1 MTMEFNTKLGND
13 FLRQSSSLVDNN
25 HTHMPKYS
33 LRDFYNNQLS
43 STALMATLANTHHGY
58 HHDHWSNQQ
67 NQEAEQESISY
78 YHHLGQKFDGSS
90 TYPSSTYPHSYY
102 NPYLYQPLTPP
113 SHQGESRYED
123 HMIDS
128 SSNTYSSSS
137 ELDQCSPGKD
147 NIFSPFSND
156 VGQLY
161 LAPIKESNILAF
173 LF

>member
-1 MTMEFNTKLGND
+1 MDFNAKLGND
-13 FLRQSSSLVDNN
+13 FPRQSSSLVDNN
-25 HTHMPKYS
+25 HTHLPKYS

-43 STALMATLANTHHGY
+43 STTLMATLANTHHGY

-113 SHQGESRYED
+113 SHQSESKYDIED
-123 HMIDS
+123 HRIDP
-128 SSNTYSSSS
+128 SSNTYSSIS

-147 NIFSPFSND
+147 SIFRPILCLTVF
-156 VGQLY
+156 
-161 LAPIKESNILAF
+161 LAPIQVE
-173 LF
+173 